1 MRVAAVPVPVDFDEL
16 FKRIAAAAD
25 KTKSQKRQHFH
36 HDNVG
41 KNLHIK
47 VERIH
52 AHCAGGDRQHT
63 GSGKGRKLPQGQAE
77 EKLFMVFGDFGVD
90 FG

>member
-1 MRVAAVPVPVDFDEL
+1 MPDE
-16 FKRIAAAAD
+16 AEA
-25 KTKSQKRQHFH
+25 QKRQHFH
-36 HDNVG
+36 HDDVG

-52 AHCAGGDRQHT
+52 AHRAGGDCQHPS
-63 GSGKGRKLPQGQAE
+63 SGKGCELPQGQAE
-77 EKLFMVFGDFGVD
+77 EKLLVVFGDFGVD